1 MYKFMI
7 DLWYLLDE
15 TNVYLNYIDIHT
27 AVVTM
32 IIKYYDHIKLY
43 FSSIS
48 PFHIISRH
56 ILFFHYTLLQ
66 IIHYHA
72 RYSKIT

>member
-15 TNVYLNYIDIHT
+15 TNVYLNYIET

-32 IIKYYDHIKLY
+32 VIKYHDHIKL
-43 FSSIS
+43 
-48 PFHIISRH
+48 
-56 ILFFHYTLLQ
+56 
-66 IIHYHA
+66 
-72 RYSKIT
+72 

>member
-1 MYKFMI
+1 MI

-32 IIKYYDHIKLY
+32 VIKYYDYIKL
-43 FSSIS
+43 
-48 PFHIISRH
+48 
-56 ILFFHYTLLQ
+56 
-66 IIHYHA
+66 
-72 RYSKIT
+72 